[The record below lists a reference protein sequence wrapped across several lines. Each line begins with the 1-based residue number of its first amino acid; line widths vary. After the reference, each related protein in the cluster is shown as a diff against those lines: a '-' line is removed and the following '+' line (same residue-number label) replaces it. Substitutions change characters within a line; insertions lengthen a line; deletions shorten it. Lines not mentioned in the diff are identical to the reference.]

1 MTITPRPSRRVGRA
15 VRLCAVLAPATVLS
29 TGCTVGSG
37 RSETTTR
44 DVAAFEQV
52 VLRTSGDVTIDLTG
66 TSSVTIT
73 ADDNVLPLL
82 TTQVTDGRLEL
93 GSRGSFNSR
102 SAVKYSITAAT
113 LTGVEITGSGNV
125 LVTGLSSG
133 PFSAVVSGSGTIE
146 PAGTCDVLT
155 VKISGSGDVK
165 GENLACATGRVSVS
179 GSGSAAVDVSDQ
191 LDATISGSGD
201 ITYNGD
207 PQVNPDVSGSGR
219 ISRR

>member
-1 MTITPRPSRRVGRA
+1 MRWF
-15 VRLCAVLAPATVLS
+15 AVLAPAAMLA
-29 TGCTVGSG
+29 TGCTLGSG
-37 RSETTTR
+37 RSETATR

-52 VLRTSGDVTIDLTG
+52 VLQTSGDVTIDLTG

-93 GSRGSFNSR
+93 GSRRSFNSR
-102 SAVKYSITAAT
+102 SAVTYSITAAT

-155 VKISGSGDVK
+155 VEISGSGDVK
-165 GENLACATGRVSVS
+165 GENLACATGQVSVS

-219 ISRR
+219 VSRR